1 MISHPKNMCRR
12 QFAALGG
19 VALLSALAGCRS
31 EAGDEVFRGTRTIT
45 DHAGREV
52 SIPTAS
58 TIERVYFTSPLGQVF
73 IFSLKPEVQAGT
85 GISFTKQELEMMP
98 DYMAGL
104 PNLGSLSGNGEI
116 DREELIARDVQIVF
130 SVSGISLTAANIS
143 DAEKLQDQTGIPVV
157 LVDGS
162 FDRIATA
169 YRFLGDILGV
179 QDRAEDLAGYLEKIY
194 AEVTATVGGL
204 SEDRKTKVYYA
215 EGPLGLQTEPDESQ
229 HALSFAVAG
238 AKNVAAV
245 EANQGLGMSNVSL
258 EQVVAWDPEVIVAW
272 DDVIRGGADEI
283 IRTKETW
290 ATISAVKNGRV
301 YTMPNSPFAWLDRP
315 PGVNRF
321 IGIQWLA
328 NVLYPDLYDVDMV
341 EATQEFY
348 RRMYWIELSDD
359 QALELLG
366 NSYPAP
372 GKTAKYTPS
381 QEAQQADAENGLS
394 ADELAQRRQGV
405 D

>member
-1 MISHPKNMCRR
+1 M
-12 QFAALGG
+12 
-19 VALLSALAGCRS
+19 
-31 EAGDEVFRGTRTIT
+31 
-45 DHAGREV
+45 
-52 SIPTAS
+52 
-58 TIERVYFTSPLGQVF
+58 
-73 IFSLKPEVQAGT
+73 
-85 GISFTKQELEMMP
+85 
-98 DYMAGL
+98 
-104 PNLGSLSGNGEI
+104 
-116 DREELIARDVQIVF
+116 
-130 SVSGISLTAANIS
+130 
-143 DAEKLQDQTGIPVV
+143 
-157 LVDGS
+157 
-162 FDRIATA
+162 
-169 YRFLGDILGV
+169 
-179 QDRAEDLAGYLEKIY
+179 
-194 AEVTATVGGL
+194 
-204 SEDRKTKVYYA
+204 
-215 EGPLGLQTEPDESQ
+215 
-229 HALSFAVAG
+229 
-238 AKNVAAV
+238 
-245 EANQGLGMSNVSL
+245 
-258 EQVVAWDPEVIVAW
+258 
-272 DDVIRGGADEI
+272 
-283 IRTKETW
+283 
-290 ATISAVKNGRV
+290 KNGRV